1 MFSLSETTLFW
12 MKSDVEMMTLG
23 WKKIFISHHAQNIC
37 RIVLSKCKTQEKI
50 DLNWECKI
58 EEEKTREIQSK
69 DKKIYT
75 QNSKG

>member
-1 MFSLSETTLFW
+1 
-12 MKSDVEMMTLG
+12 
-23 WKKIFISHHAQNIC
+23 
-37 RIVLSKCKTQEKI
+37 LSKCKTQEKI

-58 EEEKTREIQSK
+58 ERRREKTREIQSK